1 MLREREGGEAQ
12 PRLLTHCKFPGV
24 HLCISMGA
32 ASVCV
37 CVCVCVYICVY
48 MHTGQRLMPLF
59 SFIVPYLT
67 V

>member
-37 CVCVCVYICVY
+37 CVCVCVYICVSTCVRVHIN
-48 MHTGQRLMPLF
+48 MEA
-59 SFIVPYLT
+59 SI
-67 V
+67 